1 MSKMNLVKISS
12 RNGFFLGFIACVSV
26 LAFGVYLQFVEQ
38 LEPCPL
44 CISQRLAFIATGLI
58 FLMAAIHNRGIKIYA
73 VLAAFS
79 ALVGASVSARHVWLQ
94 HLPPEQVPECSPGL
108 EYVFQHFPL
117 ADTIKL
123 MLTGTGECAKVD
135 WTLLGLAIPSWAL
148 ITFLGLVGLAVFS
161 GWAKRSN

>member
-1 MSKMNLVKISS
+1 MNLVKISS

-58 FLMAAIHNRGIKIYA
+58 FLMAAIHHRGIKIYA